1 MYRLE
6 VVMIR
11 VIEVRNDC
19 LLLLCRCQGKGAID
33 DEVSLTLFTFQL
45 QVGGKGT
52 IIWHHQLIVAPDAL
66 CEVVCSNV
74 VVDAIQV
81 NRVWVAIHVCNVSKK
96 ALILC

>member
-1 MYRLE
+1 MRRLE

-45 QVGGKGT
+45 QVGGNGT
-52 IIWHHQLIVAPDAL
+52 IIWYHQLIVAPDAL
-66 CEVVCSNV
+66 CDVVCGNV
-74 VVDAIQV
+74 VVDTI
-81 NRVWVAIHVCNVSKK
+81 VCNVSKT